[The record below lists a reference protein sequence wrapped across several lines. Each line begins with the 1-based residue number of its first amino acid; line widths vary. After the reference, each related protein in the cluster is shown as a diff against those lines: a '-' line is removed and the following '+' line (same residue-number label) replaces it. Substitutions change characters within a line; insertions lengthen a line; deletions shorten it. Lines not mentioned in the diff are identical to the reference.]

1 MKFFILH
8 YVNLKIAGLVN
19 DEGLLDVYMSKIE
32 QTATEIRSEISDADL
47 DNVVG
52 GNDDPKMKK
61 KNEGTPWV
69 CPGCGATI
77 IIRQFQD
84 GPKHMT
90 KCPGNPYK

>member
-1 MKFFILH
+1 MADVEFKFPTSQAEWNEMKKALR
-8 YVNLKIAGLVN
+8 
-19 DEGLLDVYMSKIE
+19 
-32 QTATEIRSEISDADL
+32 TEIGDEDL
-47 DNVVG
+47 DSVVG
-52 GNDDPKMKK
+52 GNDDVKG

-77 IIRQFQD
+77 MIRQFQD

>member
-1 MKFFILH
+1 MADYEFKFPANQAEWDEMKKAL
-8 YVNLKIAGLVN
+8 
-19 DEGLLDVYMSKIE
+19 
-32 QTATEIRSEISDADL
+32 RSEISDDDL

-52 GNDDPKMKK
+52 GNDDVKG
-61 KNEGTPWV
+61 KNQGTPWV

>member
-1 MKFFILH
+1 MAEFDFKFPTSQTEWNEMKKSL
-8 YVNLKIAGLVN
+8 
-19 DEGLLDVYMSKIE
+19 
-32 QTATEIRSEISDADL
+32 RSEISDTDL

>member
-1 MKFFILH
+1 MDIKDLKFPTSQAEMDE
-8 YVNLKIAGLVN
+8 LKK
-19 DEGLLDVYMSKIE
+19 LLRQEV
-32 QTATEIRSEISDADL
+32 SDDAL

-52 GNDDPKMKK
+52 GNDDIKG
-61 KNEGTPWV
+61 KNKGTPWV

-77 IIRQFQD
+77 MIRQFQD

>member
-1 MKFFILH
+1 MADFDFKFPTSQAEWNEMKKSL
-8 YVNLKIAGLVN
+8 
-19 DEGLLDVYMSKIE
+19 
-32 QTATEIRSEISDADL
+32 RSEISDAAMNL
-47 DNVVG
+47 PMMPGVY
-52 GNDDPKMKK
+52 KMKN

>member
-1 MKFFILH
+1 MAEFDFKFPTSQAEWNEMKKSL
-8 YVNLKIAGLVN
+8 
-19 DEGLLDVYMSKIE
+19 
-32 QTATEIRSEISDADL
+32 RSEISDADL

-52 GNDDPKMKK
+52 GNDDPKMKN